1 MRMIRHVLVL
11 FSLVSLPLAAAEV
24 STLAGAAVQG
34 PLLEMAKT
42 FQQQTGHV
50 VKVEFDTTPN
60 IVKRLGAGGVGAD
73 VIIATRAAIDQAI
86 EEGRAVPT
94 TRMSLGRIGIG
105 VAVSRGA
112 AKPDISTPE
121 ALKAAILKADAVI
134 TSQGTSGTYVTKL
147 LADLGV
153 AEQVKAKTVQVAG
166 GGAVME
172 RLGKSRNEIGFTMLS
187 EVIYGE
193 AHDGGTLVGPLP
205 RMIQNVTSYD
215 AVVTTNAKSPEE
227 ARLFLRT
234 LTSPAGRKLMVANG
248 WEVPGVRAQ

>member
-11 FSLVSLPLAAAEV
+11 VSLVSLPLAAAEV

-34 PLLEMAKT
+34 PLLEMAKA
-42 FQQQTGHV
+42 FQQQTGHE

-60 IVKRLGAGGVGAD
+60 IVKRLGAGTVSAD
-73 VIIATRAAIDQAI
+73 VIIATRQAVDQAI
-86 EEGRAVPT
+86 EEGRAVAT
-94 TRMSLGRIGIG
+94 TRTSVGRIGIG
-105 VAVSRGA
+105 VAVSKGA
-112 AKPDISTPE
+112 AKPDISTPD

-134 TSQGTSGTYVTKL
+134 TSQGTSGAYVAKM

-153 AEQVKAKTVQVAG
+153 AEQIKAKTVQVAG

-172 RLGKSRNEIGFTMLS
+172 RLGKSKNEIGFTMLS

-205 RMIQNVTSYD
+205 RMIQNLTGYD
-215 AVVTTNAKSPEE
+215 AVVTTNAKSAEE

-234 LTSPAGRKLMVANG
+234 LASPAGRKLLVANG

>member
-1 MRMIRHVLVL
+1 MRTIRQLLVL
-11 FSLVSLPLAAAEV
+11 FAIISVPLAAAEI

-42 FQQQTGHV
+42 FQEQTGHV

-60 IVKRLGAGGVGAD
+60 IVRRLGGGNVGAD
-73 VIIATRAAIDQAI
+73 VLIATRAAIDQAI
-86 EEGRAVPT
+86 MDGRAMAPT
-94 TRMSLGRIGIG
+94 RVSLGRIGIG
-105 VAVSRGA
+105 VAVSKGA
-112 AKPDISTPE
+112 AKPDISTPD

-153 AEQVKAKTVQVAG
+153 AEQIKAKTVQVAG

-172 RLGKSRNEIGFTMLS
+172 RLASSKNEIGFTMLS

-193 AHDGGTLVGPLP
+193 AHGGGTLVGPLP
-205 RMIQNVTSYD
+205 RMIQNVTGYD
-215 AVVTTNAKSPEE
+215 AVVTTGAKSPEE
-227 ARLFLRT
+227 ARQFLRA
-234 LTSPAGRKLMVANG
+234 LTSPAGRKLMVASG